1 MQFFGTAESREQ
13 SKLQNYTVFF
23 IRIKFIRIPRLKIAS
38 K

>member
-23 IRIKFIRIPRLKIAS
+23 YKNKVY
-38 K
+38 KNT